1 MGMQALGNYLRE
13 LREAK
18 DLTRKDAAALVS
30 SFRTEGTMSYKTVER
45 WEFGRHEP
53 TLTILRA
60 YVRALGGSVDRAVAL
75 LLSRPT
81 NSPDDELTP
90 EEIEFFTSLSPARRR
105 ALRAAMEADRNR
117 D

>member
-1 MGMQALGNYLRE
+1 MGMKALGDYLRD
-13 LREAK
+13 LRVDAGFTQRE
-18 DLTRKDAAALVS
+18 AAALVPS
-30 SFRTEGTMSYKTVER
+30 ARTDGQMSYKTVER
-45 WEFGRHEP
+45 WEAGKHEP
-53 TLTILRA
+53 TLTILRS

-81 NSPDDELTP
+81 DAPDDELTP